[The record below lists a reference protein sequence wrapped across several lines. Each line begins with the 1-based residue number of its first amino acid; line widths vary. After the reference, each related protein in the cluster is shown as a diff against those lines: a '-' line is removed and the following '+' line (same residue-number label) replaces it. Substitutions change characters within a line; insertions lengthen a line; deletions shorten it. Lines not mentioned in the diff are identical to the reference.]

1 MRRGSGRGGRKPRGA
16 PRKLRPAAL
25 DTRALGT
32 TSGLSTTGL
41 STTGLLTGV
50 TYIPSPN
57 CDHRP
62 PDETVRLIV
71 IHSIS
76 LPPGEFGGEDI
87 LRLFCNTLDCASH
100 PYYEGLR
107 SLRVSAHFL
116 IRRTGEL
123 IQFVPCTRRAWHAG
137 ASMWRGRDRCNDFS
151 VGIELEGVDEIPY
164 ADQQYAAL
172 SALVAALA
180 RAYPIEDVVGH
191 ADIAPGRKSDPGPAF
206 DWPRFCALI
215 GRTR

>member
-1 MRRGSGRGGRKPRGA
+1 LRRASGRDGRKPRGA
-16 PRKLRPAAL
+16 PRKRGPAARG
-25 DTRALGT
+25 TRALGT
-32 TSGLSTTGL
+32 SGLL
-41 STTGLLTGV
+41 AGV

-57 CDHRP
+57 CDDRP
-62 PDETVRLIV
+62 VDETVRLVV

-87 LRLFCNTLDCASH
+87 IRLFCNTLDCASH

-123 IQFVPCTRRAWHAG
+123 TQFVPCTRRAWHAG
-137 ASMWRGRDRCNDFS
+137 ASTWHGRDRCNDFS
-151 VGIELEGVDEIPY
+151 VGIELEGADEIPY

-206 DWPRFCALI
+206 DWPRFFALI